1 MYIGLT
7 GFVLAAALCCL
18 GAPLAGAEAAP
29 PQDAPVKAGSW
40 SFDTG
45 NQGHPDLVF
54 KDNGRMVFQVFCAH
68 SFGLRSVYPGTPG
81 KDEEKATITIGN
93 GKTTMTIKG
102 AMENPVAPIDP
113 PDTTHF
119 AQYNLGYDSQDP
131 NLFKRKWRAEEGR
144 LLDFLDSG
152 RPLTISADGSSY
164 VLPPIDVRGW
174 KARFKKIC

>member
-1 MYIGLT
+1 MHIGLT
-7 GFVLAAALCCL
+7 QFALAAATCCL
-18 GAPLAGAEAAP
+18 GGSLAFAETAP
-29 PQDAPVKAGSW
+29 PKDAPIKAGSW

-54 KDNGRMVFQVFCAH
+54 KDEGRMVFQVFCAH
-68 SFGLRSVYPGTPG
+68 AFGLRAVYPGMPG
-81 KDEEKATITIGN
+81 KDEEKATITIAN
-93 GKTTMTIKG
+93 GKTIMMIKG

-131 NLFKRKWRAEEGR
+131 NLFKRKWRAEESR

-152 RPLTISADGSSY
+152 QPLTISADGQSF

-174 KARFKKIC
+174 KAQFKKIC